1 MPIIIHNKCYAVV
14 APEETVK
21 DLETIVE
28 KLTTHIKEN
37 PIFTL
42 ILSDKSINDKMDI
55 EKLNS
60 ESIVVQAS
68 SSAPVLK
75 LYCPSVNHPDSARI
89 LWSEIKNKKIHEV
102 CSMKKE
108 NIKIAYNTDL
118 PFFNLKDSHPE
129 MDTIEAI
136 LIQAFL
142 EKQTLSATW
151 DDAGGSWGSRGQNG
165 SFNGVVGKVEAFPL
179 CSIIS

>member
-21 DLETIVE
+21 DLKTIVE
-28 KLTTHIKEN
+28 KLTAYIKEY

-42 ILSDKSINDKMDI
+42 ILSDKSINNKMDI

-60 ESIVVQAS
+60 ESILVQAS
-68 SSAPVLK
+68 SSAPVLR
-75 LYCPSVNHPDSARI
+75 LFCPSINHTNSVKL
-89 LWSEIKNKKIHEV
+89 LWSEMKNTTFHEV

-118 PFFNLKDSHPE
+118 PFFNLKDGMPDME
-129 MDTIEAI
+129 TIEAI
-136 LIQAFL
+136 LIETFL
-142 EKQTLSATW
+142 EKHNLSATW

-165 SFNGVVGKVEAFPL
+165 TFNGVVGKVETFQLLP
-179 CSIIS
+179 